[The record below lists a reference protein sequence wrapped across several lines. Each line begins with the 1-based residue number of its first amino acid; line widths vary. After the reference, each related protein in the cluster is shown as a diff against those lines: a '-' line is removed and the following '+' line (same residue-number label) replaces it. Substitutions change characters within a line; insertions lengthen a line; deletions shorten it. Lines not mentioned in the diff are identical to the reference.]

1 MSVVS
6 RACFKNRFGLTLAT
20 YKGGGYG
27 LSFCHE
33 ATAEAV
39 DGRAMG
45 TDRTLISQTEATA
58 RPTWAATGSEPR
70 MFRGYSVDSTN
81 RCRLAIFAG
90 RISFPLDLLAAV
102 ATLAGG
108 RCLAG
113 SVACPAGGAGR
124 KRSAALGR
132 DLSRRQFRSCKK
144 RGLAVGKTKR
154 GKGTKWMVLADGE
167 GIPLGVRLESA
178 SPAEVTLAEATL
190 AEVRVPQPQGPPRQK
205 PERVIADRA
214 YDSDPL
220 RQRLKKRDIELVAPY
235 RKNNQARRY
244 EDGRKL
250 RRYKR
255 RWIIERTNAWL
266 GQFRRLLVR
275 HEHLLSTYYA
285 FFYLACFWITLRR
298 YF

>member
-1 MSVVS
+1 M
-6 RACFKNRFGLTLAT
+6 
-20 YKGGGYG
+20 
-27 LSFCHE
+27 
-33 ATAEAV
+33 
-39 DGRAMG
+39 GRN
-45 TDRTLISQTEATA
+45 L
-58 RPTWAATGSEPR
+58 PR
-70 MFRGYSVDSTN
+70 W
-81 RCRLAIFAG
+81 
-90 RISFPLDLLAAV
+90 
-102 ATLAGG
+102 
-108 RCLAG
+108 
-113 SVACPAGGAGR
+113 
-124 KRSAALGR
+124 
-132 DLSRRQFRSCKK
+132 QFRPSKK

-167 GIPLGVRLESA
+167 GVPLGVRLESA

-190 AEVRVPQPQGPPRQK
+190 AEVRVPRQKGRPRQK

-220 RQRLKKRDIELVAPY
+220 RERLSKRGIELIAPY
-235 RKNNQARRY
+235 RSNRPERRY

-255 RWIIERTNAWL
+255 RWIVERTNAWL